1 MTLRARLTF
10 LYSSLVGGILLI
22 FGIVVYQFVSVIL
35 VDQIDNTL
43 AQTANE
49 LISLTQTTSVGG
61 VDISVQDL
69 DLATNVY
76 IQFWEVFVAKH
87 AWFEPTPGS
96 FRTASSQTS
105 IPKHISARCPSSGLE
120 RTIIYWYSPGWHFPV
135 GCQSGNCGDDPE

>member
-49 LISLTQTTSVGG
+49 LIALTQTTSVGG

-76 IQFWEVFVAKH
+76 IQFWERNGVLKFSL
-87 AWFEPTPGS
+87 PNMRGL
-96 FRTASSQTS
+96 SQ
-105 IPKHISARCPSSGLE
+105 PL
-120 RTIIYWYSPGWHFPV
+120 
-135 GCQSGNCGDDPE
+135 DPL